1 MNLNVIWLSEVIFW
15 DLFKDWF
22 SSQALNGLNQ
32 WFLTWCTV
40 SKLDWKMFDLK
51 MNPGNSDYRVIS
63 FPLNFWMRIW
73 FYPFSQTMPIPRE
86 YRDSFGV
93 GGVKNQISFLKFLS
107 LTFSVKSYLFIFS
120 LLLLLPSLEI
130 EKWNDFSARNHSLKS
145 QIPTST
151 YLTPGKQEGMKG
163 GLFFFFFKETI
174 FMEKLC
180 IS

>member
-1 MNLNVIWLSEVIFW
+1 
-15 DLFKDWF
+15 
-22 SSQALNGLNQ
+22 
-32 WFLTWCTV
+32 
-40 SKLDWKMFDLK
+40 
-51 MNPGNSDYRVIS
+51 
-63 FPLNFWMRIW
+63 MRIW

-93 GGVKNQISFLKFLS
+93 GGVKNQIAFLKFLS

-145 QIPTST
+145 QFPTST

-163 GLFFFFFKETI
+163 GKKFFFFFQRNHFHRNTVYFIELFFLRLPLFIIDVEI
-174 FMEKLC
+174 FHSSINFQLPPTSPQVQM
-180 IS
+180 

>member
-1 MNLNVIWLSEVIFW
+1 MYLNVIWLSEVIFR

-93 GGVKNQISFLKFLS
+93 GGVKNQIAFLKFLS
-107 LTFSVKSYLFIFS
+107 LTFSVKSCLFIFHFSSSSS
-120 LLLLLPSLEI
+120 LWKLRNGMISCREFIHSSL
-130 EKWNDFSARNHSLKS
+130 NFQL
-145 QIPTST
+145 ST
-151 YLTPGKQEGMKG
+151 YLTPGKQEEMKG
-163 GLFFFFFKETI
+163 GKIFFFFFSKKP
-174 FMEKLC
+174 F
-180 IS
+180 S

>member
-1 MNLNVIWLSEVIFW
+1 
-15 DLFKDWF
+15 
-22 SSQALNGLNQ
+22 
-32 WFLTWCTV
+32 
-40 SKLDWKMFDLK
+40 
-51 MNPGNSDYRVIS
+51 
-63 FPLNFWMRIW
+63 MRIW

-145 QIPTST
+145 QFPTST

-163 GLFFFFFKETI
+163 GKIFFFQRNHFHRNTVYFIELFFLRLPLFIIDVYSFTQVS
-174 FMEKLC
+174 
-180 IS
+180 ISNFHLPHPRFRCEFHEGYNPLD

>member
-1 MNLNVIWLSEVIFW
+1 MYLNVIWLSDR

-40 SKLDWKMFDLK
+40 SILDWKMFDLK

-93 GGVKNQISFLKFLS
+93 GGVKNQIAFLKFLS

-145 QIPTST
+145 QFPTFH
-151 YLTPGKQEGMKG
+151 LPHPR
-163 GLFFFFFKETI
+163 
-174 FMEKLC
+174 
-180 IS
+180 

>member
-1 MNLNVIWLSEVIFW
+1 M
-15 DLFKDWF
+15 
-22 SSQALNGLNQ
+22 Q
-32 WFLTWCTV
+32 
-40 SKLDWKMFDLK
+40 
-51 MNPGNSDYRVIS
+51 
-63 FPLNFWMRIW
+63 IW

-145 QIPTST
+145 QFPTFH
-151 YLTPGKQEGMKG
+151 LPHPRFRCEFHEGYNPLDWRRLKMKLWWSHEWWLYPQYERLKKTENLSRMNQSPSMDQVAEDRKYFG
-163 GLFFFFFKETI
+163 RR
-174 FMEKLC
+174 
-180 IS
+180 